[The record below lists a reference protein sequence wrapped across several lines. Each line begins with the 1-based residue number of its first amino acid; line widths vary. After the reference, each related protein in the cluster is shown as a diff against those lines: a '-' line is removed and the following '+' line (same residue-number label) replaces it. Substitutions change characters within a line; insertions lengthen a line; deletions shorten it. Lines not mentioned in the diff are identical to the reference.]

1 MRLIHTMMVLAALG
15 GVAACGSDPKVTV
28 QGTTTISKG
37 QELSDLQS
45 ALQAGAIDDKE
56 YESLRQRILKRP
68 N

>member
-1 MRLIHTMMVLAALG
+1 MNLKMMMAVVATVGLG
-15 GVAACGSDPKVTV
+15 AACGSDPVTV

-37 QELSDLQS
+37 QELSDLQA
-45 ALQAGAIDDKE
+45 ALQAGAIDEKE

>member
-1 MRLIHTMMVLAALG
+1 MNLRNMVAALAAVVL
-15 GVAACGSDPKVTV
+15 VAACGSEPQVTV

-37 QELSDLQS
+37 QELSDLQA
-45 ALQAGAIDDKE
+45 ALQAGAIDQNE

>member
-1 MRLIHTMMVLAALG
+1 MNLRNMVAALAAVVL
-15 GVAACGSDPKVTV
+15 VAACGSEPQVTV

-37 QELSDLQS
+37 QELSDLQA
-45 ALQAGAIDDKE
+45 ALKAGAIDQNE